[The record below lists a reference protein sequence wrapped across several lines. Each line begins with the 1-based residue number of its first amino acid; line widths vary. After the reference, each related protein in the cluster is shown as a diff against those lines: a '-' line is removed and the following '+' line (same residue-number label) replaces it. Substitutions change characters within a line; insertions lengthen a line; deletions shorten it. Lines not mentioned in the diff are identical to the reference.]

1 MNIFGYFSLIIVL
14 SHLPTFLGSDLFY
27 KRYSRGLKCPSIGIP
42 KARIRLRS
50 RGRAARVSCIQD
62 YQLLGDRYIICEQGE
77 WAEPLPVCI
86 KGGCPWL
93 KTLVPN
99 AEISLSYLGGLANIA
114 CLDGYTLSGPS
125 VLICNGFKWNGTIP
139 SCYLN
144 KQSVQKSCD
153 FESAPDDYLCGWKN
167 DVNDNFDWER
177 QSMATPSGFIGTGPE
192 FDHTLGAGLNGH
204 YLYIE
209 ATDHNN
215 GDVARLISSHY
226 PPLSENKTNC
236 FTFWYH
242 MYGGHIGSLNVYIG
256 REIVLS
262 ESGNHGNRWIK
273 AIIPINSTSPFQIII
288 EGIRGTGY
296 AGDIAIDDLKLS
308 EGLDCLVGQSNITE
322 LTLPGS
328 CSGRCNDNS
337 TTDIDSCYCHEECHL
352 NGTCCADFLQ
362 SCGLGLSTSR
372 TKLKTVNPTSTTITL
387 TDLIQNS
394 TFVPKFSVNNLTTSF
409 DSNKSKTT
417 GYLTFVRNS
426 SLDSNILFI
435 TTTTPIPFYS
445 SIFKEK
451 LFGKNSST
459 ATNTTLVPQ
468 YIFTTVN
475 NFRNISNIGSTSTVS
490 FRAREYNP
498 YNVFTERHKL
508 LATPGDSITTT
519 PVTYYNFTV
528 RPSRTFISREK
539 FNYFNGSN
547 QSNNFSFTH
556 KYVTDILHS
565 ISFNKIINVTTIPPT
580 LKTNTDT
587 YKSKLIVPNYN
598 NVKESNLSLITSS
611 TLTNQT
617 EFHTLINQLNISKND
632 HNVKNDSFY
641 FTTNV
646 IGLSFS
652 STTVR
657 SGLNIR
663 NFTVIN
669 PINNNNYTTMHFN
682 KTGSLL
688 PVFKFIGT
696 ATPTIYNTSK
706 NMLIN
711 KNISNSFATVLPKI
725 LPKITNKMLHVTDD
739 NFNDVKIPLKKMV
752 INPDFKI
759 IPSLNKSSIVSFTKT
774 PGFYDIRLNS
784 VTKKPF
790 LMKTEN
796 STLVL
801 QDNNVDRNY
810 SYVKSVKISSIT
822 TKMPNY
828 FTKIFFKNLPVN
840 AVTVKPINSWIVP
853 PYYVV
858 PPLQNPVTTNTKETT
873 VRLRMKNFY
882 EKIQKMNSS
891 YALDK
896 VSKWRLKYIN
906 KASQAPYYKEEPNK
920 FRMST
925 IVVILLSVLTVGAIT
940 SIVIY
945 IVRQR
950 KINRNGNCDDDSD
963 VQFLTSDEIINFN
976 WARPSPDRQL
986 YHSPR
991 PERLDCLGLEEK

>member
-362 SCGLGLSTSR
+362 SCGL
-372 TKLKTVNPTSTTITL
+372 
-387 TDLIQNS
+387 
-394 TFVPKFSVNNLTTSF
+394 
-409 DSNKSKTT
+409 
-417 GYLTFVRNS
+417 
-426 SLDSNILFI
+426 
-435 TTTTPIPFYS
+435 
-445 SIFKEK
+445 
-451 LFGKNSST
+451 
-459 ATNTTLVPQ
+459 
-468 YIFTTVN
+468 
-475 NFRNISNIGSTSTVS
+475 
-490 FRAREYNP
+490 
-498 YNVFTERHKL
+498 
-508 LATPGDSITTT
+508 
-519 PVTYYNFTV
+519 
-528 RPSRTFISREK
+528 
-539 FNYFNGSN
+539 
-547 QSNNFSFTH
+547 
-556 KYVTDILHS
+556 
-565 ISFNKIINVTTIPPT
+565 
-580 LKTNTDT
+580 
-587 YKSKLIVPNYN
+587 
-598 NVKESNLSLITSS
+598 
-611 TLTNQT
+611 
-617 EFHTLINQLNISKND
+617 
-632 HNVKNDSFY
+632 
-641 FTTNV
+641 
-646 IGLSFS
+646 
-652 STTVR
+652 
-657 SGLNIR
+657 
-663 NFTVIN
+663 
-669 PINNNNYTTMHFN
+669 
-682 KTGSLL
+682 
-688 PVFKFIGT
+688 
-696 ATPTIYNTSK
+696 
-706 NMLIN
+706 
-711 KNISNSFATVLPKI
+711 
-725 LPKITNKMLHVTDD
+725 
-739 NFNDVKIPLKKMV
+739 
-752 INPDFKI
+752 
-759 IPSLNKSSIVSFTKT
+759 
-774 PGFYDIRLNS
+774 
-784 VTKKPF
+784 
-790 LMKTEN
+790 
-796 STLVL
+796 
-801 QDNNVDRNY
+801 
-810 SYVKSVKISSIT
+810 
-822 TKMPNY
+822 
-828 FTKIFFKNLPVN
+828 
-840 AVTVKPINSWIVP
+840 
-853 PYYVV
+853 
-858 PPLQNPVTTNTKETT
+858 
-873 VRLRMKNFY
+873 
-882 EKIQKMNSS
+882 
-891 YALDK
+891 
-896 VSKWRLKYIN
+896 
-906 KASQAPYYKEEPNK
+906 ASQAPYYKEEPNK